1 MYGISAFG
9 LSQQLS
15 IPAEE
20 AQAHIQRYFER
31 YPGVK
36 RWIEKTLEEARKTG
50 CVRTLLGRIRY
61 LPEIQSPNGSV
72 RGFAER
78 VAMNTPIQGTSADV
92 IKLAMIKVAE
102 TRKAGTWNGNMLIQ
116 VHDELLFE
124 IPPAELA
131 VSQSKIKEL
140 MEQAVPLRIPVV
152 VDLKVGENWSEMT
165 PVGKNT

>member
-1 MYGISAFG
+1 M
-9 LSQQLS
+9 
-15 IPAEE
+15 EV

-36 RWIEKTLEEARKTG
+36 RWIEKTLADARQTG
-50 CVRTLLGRIRY
+50 LVRTLLGRVRY
-61 LPEIQSPNGSV
+61 LPEIQSSNGSM

-78 VAMNTPIQGTSADV
+78 IAMNTPIQGTSADV

-102 TRKAGTWNGNMLIQ
+102 TQKSGGWKGNMLVQ

-124 IPPAELA
+124 IPPSELA
-131 VSQSKIKEL
+131 ASQSKIKDL

-152 VDLKVGENWSEMT
+152 VDLKAGKNWSEMT
-165 PVGKNT
+165 PVKTS